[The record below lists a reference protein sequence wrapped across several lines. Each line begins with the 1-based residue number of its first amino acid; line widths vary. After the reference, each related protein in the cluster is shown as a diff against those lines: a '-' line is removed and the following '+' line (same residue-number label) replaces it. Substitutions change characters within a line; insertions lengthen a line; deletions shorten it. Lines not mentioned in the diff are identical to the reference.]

1 MRATLVLLL
10 LAACGSDPT
19 TAYFKISAR
28 TDFYELPYPNDYW
41 RKDDGHIDLSQF
53 PTNSVIAMT
62 VKTIAERD
70 NDGFGKNAAMFAR
83 FSGPLDDTTLPDP
96 AASVSDTA
104 SVYVVNVDPDS
115 LTRGEKTPV
124 IVKFHPEKTQ
134 TMGGNRLAVRPYP
147 GFPLDDGTTYALV
160 ITNRVHGAD
169 GDSIARDGEFS
180 ALAGGGGDAKA
191 KTAFAPL
198 FTYLDESG
206 GDERDDVVSAAVF
219 TTQNATRFGP
229 ALRKGVFG
237 TTAPVAR
244 DVMELQM
251 GDAYTTFIGKYTAPN
266 FQAGDA
272 PYLSTG
278 GEITIGPDG
287 AAVVTRMEEMRFA
300 VTIPPGATPANGFP
314 ICIYQHGTG
323 GDWTSFID
331 DGTAAQLAAQG
342 IATISTDQVL
352 HGPRNPAGSPEVAFF
367 NLNNPV
373 AGRDNPLQGA
383 ADAWSQHRL
392 AIGLGRA
399 APLLDSNA
407 RTIIF
412 DPERVFFFGHSQGGL
427 TGPAYLAFD
436 PDVKGA
442 VLSGTGG
449 VFYLSLLTK
458 TEPVN
463 FPDLVSTLIRDEPVD
478 EDNPTLALAQMAL
491 ERSDGVNYAP
501 LMVRNPPMGV
511 PPKNIF
517 QTEGFTD
524 QFSPNAVIEAFAVAI
539 GGDIVQLPDTKEL
552 EGITLRGRAIK
563 PAPIMNNVG
572 NVTAALGQYKAPGTR
587 DGHFVVFDVIAA
599 KKQTSQF
606 LGTLAATGK
615 ATVVSP

>member
-28 TDFYELPYPNDYW
+28 TEFYELPFPNDYW
-41 RKDDGHIDLSQF
+41 RKPDGRLDLSEF

-70 NDGFGKNAAMFAR
+70 LDGFGKNSAIFAR
-83 FSGPLDDTTLPDP
+83 FSGPLDETTLPDP
-96 AASVSDTA
+96 AASVGDNA
-104 SVYVVNVDPDS
+104 SVYLVNLDTISPD
-115 LTRGEKTPV
+115 RGQKTPV

-134 TMGGNRLAVRPYP
+134 TMGDNRLAIRPYP
-147 GFPLDDGTTYALV
+147 GFPLDDHTAYALV
-160 ITNRVHGAD
+160 ITNRVHGAE
-169 GDSIARDGEFS
+169 GEPIARDADFS
-180 ALAGGGGDAKA
+180 ALIANGGDERARINYLR
-191 KTAFAPL
+191 L
-198 FTYLDESG
+198 FDWLDEPG
-206 GDERDDVVSAAVF
+206 GDERDDVVSATVF
-219 TTQNATRFGP
+219 TTQQATMFGP
-229 ALRKGVFG
+229 AIRAAVFQ
-237 TTAPVAR
+237 TAAPTAT
-244 DVMELQM
+244 DIMQTQM
-251 GDAYTTFIGKYTAPN
+251 GAAYTTFTGKYIAPN
-266 FQAGDA
+266 FQAGEP

-287 AAVVTRMEEMRFA
+287 AAIVRRMEPMRFA
-300 VTIPPGATPANGFP
+300 ITIPPGATPTTGWP

-352 HGPRNPAGSPEVAFF
+352 HGPRNPSGNPEVAFF

-407 RTIIF
+407 RTITF
-412 DPERVFFFGHSQGGL
+412 DPKRVYFFGHSQGGL

-501 LMVRNPPMGV
+501 LMVRKPPMGV

-524 QFSPNAVIEAFAVAI
+524 QYSPNAVIEAFAVAI
-539 GGDIVQLPDTKEL
+539 GGDLVQLPDTKEL
-552 EGITLRGRAIK
+552 EGITLRGRTIK
-563 PAPIMNNVG
+563 PAPIVSNVG
-572 NVTAALGQYKAPGTR
+572 DVTAALGQYKAPGTR
-587 DGHFVVFDVIAA
+587 DGHFVVFDVSAA